1 MINSREYRIFKFR
14 ELKSVLTKR
23 YPGCKTIA
31 TNGGFAVQS
40 ESGKSLIPHKY
51 PSLQSA
57 KDVFT
62 AWKNLFV
69 VDHWEKIEKRNNR
82 GFAADI
88 NNSTAADPNA
98 ITREPYEYFIE
109 NNNIKKEE
117 SYD

>member
-88 NNSTAADPNA
+88 NNSTTADPNA
-98 ITREPYEYFIE
+98 ICREPYEYFIE

>member
-109 NNNIKKEE
+109 NNNIKSKMGR
-117 SYD
+117 

>member
-14 ELKSVLTKR
+14 ELKSILTKR

-31 TNGGFAVQS
+31 TNSGFAVQS

-69 VDHWEKIEKRNNR
+69 VDHWEKI
-82 GFAADI
+82 
-88 NNSTAADPNA
+88 
-98 ITREPYEYFIE
+98 
-109 NNNIKKEE
+109 
-117 SYD
+117 

>member
-1 MINSREYRIFKFR
+1 MINSKEYRMFKFR
-14 ELKSVLTKR
+14 ELKTVLTKR
-23 YPGCKTIA
+23 YPGCKTVGTA
-31 TNGGFAVQS
+31 NGFAVQS
-40 ESGKSLIPHKY
+40 ASGKSLIPHKY

-88 NNSTAADPNA
+88 NNSTADDPNG
-98 ITREPYEYFIE
+98 TTQQPYEYFIE